1 MMLDNKVCIVTGCAQ
16 GIGRSIVE
24 TFAHHGAAVIYA
36 CDMNIESMDEY
47 VSLYENIHPIK
58 LNVCDRQ
65 AISELIEIIQAEHG
79 KVDILV
85 NNAGI
90 TRDNLI
96 DRMTENDW
104 DMVIDV
110 NLKGVFNM
118 TQAVVPLMLT
128 HNQGSIITMSS
139 VVGTDGNIGQSNYAA
154 TKGGVIA
161 MTKGWAKEFS
171 RKGAQIRANCVA
183 PGFIETPM
191 TKDLPQKV
199 IDFMT
204 IKTPL
209 GRMGKPEDVANGVLF
224 LASDYSSFITGQTL
238 KIDGGLVI

>member
-1 MMLDNKVCIVTGCAQ
+1 MLDNKVCIVTGGAQ
-16 GIGRSIVE
+16 GIGRCIVE
-24 TFAHHGAAVIYA
+24 TFARHQAAVVYA
-36 CDMNIESMDEY
+36 CDMNAAAMADLEKTYKNVKAIE
-47 VSLYENIHPIK
+47 
-58 LNVCDRQ
+58 LNVCDRD
-65 AISELIEIIQAEHG
+65 AITRFIDVIRNESG
-79 KVDILV
+79 RVDVLV

-96 DRMTENDW
+96 EKMSVEEW

-118 TQAVVPLMLT
+118 TQAVAPLMMELGS
-128 HNQGSIITMSS
+128 GSIITMSS

-171 RKGAQIRANCVA
+171 RKGAQVRANCIA
-183 PGFIETPM
+183 PGFIETPL
-191 TKDLPQKV
+191 TVDLPEK
-199 IDFMT
+199 ILDYMKS
-204 IKTPL
+204 KTPL
-209 GRMGKPEDVANGVLF
+209 QRMGQPQDIANGALF
-224 LASDYSSFITGQTL
+224 LASEQSSFITGQTL